1 MSIIPE
7 RPGPVRIQA
16 LNAEGTPEGAPF
28 EARGEI
34 RIQGMYSRLTPIR
47 VLGRDDTV
55 IYEGA
60 GEVQW
65 TCGPGSEGRT
75 ALHLEEDGYAFRW
88 DLTEWSLR
96 YGVSMDRVYSQAPFI
111 ESWDPQPG
119 EMLRIP
125 DPPRVVSVTVR
136 IDIAPSSALALRDEI
151 LQSHPS
157 RQLTGQDVRDA
168 MDRMRQRYLDSRE
181 VREPDRYDRGMID
194 LEAVQAAF
202 SNAAARAGEGLSAFA
217 DVFRDQDRLMKET
230 RSEFPYD
237 PYQYGLY
244 NPEGPSRWT
253 PPEDPD
259 EKVRSCP

>member
-1 MSIIPE
+1 MSLIPEPVQNRMSITPVNADGE
-7 RPGPVRIQA
+7 ATGPSV
-16 LNAEGTPEGAPF
+16 P
-28 EARGEI
+28 ARGEI
-34 RIQGMYSRLTPIR
+34 HIQGMYSRLTPIR
-47 VLGRDDTV
+47 VLGRDNTV

-65 TCGPGSEGRT
+65 TCGPGPEGRT

-88 DLTEWSLR
+88 DLTELSLV
-96 YGVSMDRVYSQAPFI
+96 YGVSVDRVYSDRPHL

-136 IDIAPSSALALRDEI
+136 IDIDPVGAGAMRDEI
-151 LQSHPS
+151 LRSHPS

-168 MDRMRQRYLDSRE
+168 MERMRQQHLDRHAQSFRE
-181 VREPDRYDRGMID
+181 GLR
-194 LEAVQAAF
+194 AF
-202 SNAAARAGEGLSAFA
+202 GSAAARADEGMVSLAEAFQ
-217 DVFRDQDRLMKET
+217 DQDRLMKET
-230 RSEFPYD
+230 RSEFPHD
-237 PYQYGLY
+237 PYQYGRY